1 MLTAPCAEISW
12 TGKATDSAPLRP
24 ITPWRSHEG
33 HAPPHGPCAGS
44 DHSLPRGQ
52 CACSAAS
59 APSATAAPS
68 WVLVQWRSLGWLTL
82 LPELQWPYPGP
93 ERPHFSPRGPV
104 PENPA
109 RRFDHT

>member
-68 WVLVQWRSLGWLTL
+68 WVLVQWRCWVLLTR
-82 LPELQWPYPGP
+82 LPELPWAAPGRRGP
-93 ERPHFSPRGPV
+93 HFARGGHGDERP
-104 PENPA
+104 A
-109 RRFDHT
+109 